1 MNSRKTILF
10 LIVLLLLPLCLT
22 SCARAEFKALVVRV
36 SGDSVLVIPE
46 AGSPPTGSADLISF
60 SAAGLGLAL
69 SVGQIIS
76 VEYDGAVMESYPG
89 QIRASGVKII
99 GEAGALPIEKLTEM
113 IWAPPANSEDAKLT
127 FGLGGRFSTI
137 SETGPVYYG
146 QYRIEQITGGAPGEV
161 ALIIEGIGNTNKDYN
176 GTHSARI
183 IEYND
188 TQYLFFGD
196 KFYYAAEESAGV
208 GESTGYVVDKPVI
221 YLYPTEPTNVFVRLF
236 FDGQLTATIPEYPA
250 GGWDVLAQ
258 PDGTIISP
266 DGISYPYLFWEGMPN
281 HLLEITQGFC
291 VAGEDTESF
300 LREKLAQLGLI
311 FGEAEDFVEFWL
323 PRMEGSAYN
332 LIQFQTDAY
341 TDMARLEITPAPD
354 SLLRVFMT
362 YKPSDVYTE
371 IPEQELAGFERRG
384 FAVVEW
390 GGCELPASAND

>member
-1 MNSRKTILF
+1 MNSSKAILF
-10 LIVLLLLPLCLT
+10 LTVLLLLLLCLT
-22 SCARAEFKALVVRV
+22 GCAKSEFRALVVRV
-36 SGDSVLVIPE
+36 SADSVLVIPE
-46 AGSPPTGSADLISF
+46 TGSPPTGSADLISF
-60 SAAGLGLAL
+60 STAGLGLTLRA
-69 SVGQIIS
+69 GQIILI
-76 VEYDGAVMESYPG
+76 EYDGAVMESYPG

-161 ALIIEGIGNTNKDYN
+161 ALIIEGTGNKDYN
-176 GTHSARI
+176 GTRGARI
-183 IEYND
+183 VEYND
-188 TQYLFFGD
+188 TQYLFIGD

-221 YLYPTEPTNVFVRLF
+221 YLYPTEPIWVNVRLF

-311 FGEAEDFVEFWL
+311 SAEAEEFIEFWL
-323 PRMEGSAYN
+323 PRMQGSPYN
-332 LIQFQTDAY
+332 LIQFQTDDY
-341 TDMARLEITPAPD
+341 TDMARLKITPAPD

-362 YKPSDVYTE
+362 YQPTVSYAE